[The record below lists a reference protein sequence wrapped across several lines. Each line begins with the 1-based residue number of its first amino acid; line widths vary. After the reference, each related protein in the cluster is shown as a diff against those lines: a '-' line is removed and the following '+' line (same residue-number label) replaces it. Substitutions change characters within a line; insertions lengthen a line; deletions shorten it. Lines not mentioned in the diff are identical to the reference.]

1 MLYAISKNAELDA
14 LRSGYLLMDEALLE
28 IYNVVTCDGAKH
40 RLHLQTIMLAWCIEK
55 AGVTINNP

>member
-1 MLYAISKNAELDA
+1 
-14 LRSGYLLMDEALLE
+14 MDEALLE

-40 RLHLQTIMLAWCIEK
+40 RLQLQTIILAWCIEK